1 MDGNNNRVYG
11 LRFFFGQQK
20 QQVLY
25 IEKVALA
32 HTLNNVYENCFFVGI

>member
-1 MDGNNNRVYG
+1 MVYV
-11 LRFFFGQQK
+11 FFFGQQK